1 MKGKDSAKP
10 AKKEFKLPETYVL
23 IAMMLIVMAILTY
36 IIPAG
41 TYDMY
46 KDEATGRQLVDA
58 TSFHFI
64 DRSPVTPLQL
74 LMAFYTGLNKNY
86 STIFFV
92 MLVGGYF
99 KIVNETGAI
108 TNGLSLAI
116 GKMKDKALFA
126 IPLVMVS
133 FAFLGATGVLINPV
147 VAFIPIGLVVAQQ
160 MKMDRIA
167 AMGIV
172 YLGCFSGWCTS
183 FMAASS
189 VQLAQ
194 QIAEIP
200 VMSGVGLRFIVTSI
214 IVAITIVYV
223 MRYCKKI
230 QTDRTKSILY
240 GTADEGF
247 GELDQ
252 VEFNHTFGGKDIL
265 ILVLVFGSL
274 VLYVWG
280 AVVKGWGQEYMVA
293 FLMASAIASGFIAGM
308 SADDISRSFMKG
320 CREMAYGAILIG
332 FASAIAVLLTDGNII
347 HTIIYAASL
356 PLKAM
361 PKTIAAV
368 FMFYI
373 NLVFNFFVSSASGQA
388 AIVMPI
394 MTPLADVVGLT
405 RQVAVLAYQYGDGLS
420 NTIIPTSGVL
430 MAALGVAGVPFSK
443 WLKFQV
449 PLFLMWTAVCTV
461 VMIVAVMIGYH

>member
-1 MKGKDSAKP
+1 MKEKSKEKKP
-10 AKKEFKLPETYVL
+10 FKLPDTYVL
-23 IAMMLIVMAILTY
+23 VAIMLIVMAALTY

-41 TYDMY
+41 TYDMV
-46 KDEATGRQLVDA
+46 KDEVTGKDLVDA

-64 DRSPVTPLQL
+64 ERTPTTILQF

-92 MLVGGYF
+92 TLIGGYF

-108 TNGLSLAI
+108 TNGLSVAI
-116 GKMKDKALFA
+116 KRLKSKALIA
-126 IPLVMVS
+126 IPVVMLS

-160 MKMDRIA
+160 MKMDRVA
-167 AMGIV
+167 AMAII
-172 YLGCFSGWCTS
+172 YLGCFAGWCTS
-183 FMAASS
+183 FMAVGS

-194 QIAEIP
+194 QIADLP
-200 VMSGVGLRFIVTSI
+200 VLSGTGLRFIVTCIVTVVTI
-214 IVAITIVYV
+214 IYV
-223 MRYCKKI
+223 MRYCHKI
-230 QTDRTKSILY
+230 RVDQTKGILY
-240 GTADEGF
+240 GTEYAGF
-247 GELDQ
+247 GALD
-252 VEFNHTFGGKDIL
+252 EMEDEHSFSHKDML
-265 ILVLVFGSL
+265 ILVIVFGSL
-274 VLYVWG
+274 GFYVWG
-280 AVVKGWGQEYMVA
+280 AITKGWGQEYMAA
-293 FLMASAIASGFIAGM
+293 FMLAASVVSGFIAGM
-308 SADDISRSFMKG
+308 NADEISRAFMKG

-332 FASAIAVLLTDGNII
+332 FASAISVLLTDGHII

-356 PLKAM
+356 PLKAL
-361 PKTIAAV
+361 PTSIAAV

-373 NLVFNFFVSSASGQA
+373 NLIFNFFVSSASGQA

-394 MTPLADVVGLT
+394 MTPLADVVGVT

-449 PLFLMWTAVCTV
+449 PLFLIWTLICTIA
-461 VMIVAVMIGYH
+461 IVIAVMIGYH

>member
-1 MKGKDSAKP
+1 MKDKKQKKP
-10 AKKEFKLPETYVL
+10 FQLPDTYVL
-23 IAMMLIVMAILTY
+23 IAIMLIVMAILTY
-36 IIPAG
+36 IVPAG
-41 TYDMY
+41 TYDMI
-46 KDEATGRQLVDA
+46 KDEVTGKELVDA
-58 TSFHFI
+58 TSFHYVE
-64 DRSPVTPLQL
+64 RTPVTLLQF

-108 TNGLSLAI
+108 SNGLSVAI
-116 GKMKDKALFA
+116 NGLKEKALIA
-126 IPLVMVS
+126 IPIVMLC
-133 FAFLGATGVLINPV
+133 FCFLGATGVLINPV
-147 VAFIPIGLVVAQQ
+147 VAFIPIGLIVAQQ

-167 AMGIV
+167 AMAII

-194 QIAEIP
+194 KIADIP
-200 VMSGVGLRFIVTSI
+200 VLSGIGLRFVVTMTVAAVTI
-214 IVAITIVYV
+214 IYV
-223 MRYCKKI
+223 MRYCWKI
-230 QTDRTKSILY
+230 RKDPTKSILY
-240 GTADEGF
+240 GTEYEGF
-247 GELDQ
+247 GELDEVK
-252 VEFNHTFGGKDIL
+252 VEHKFGTRDIV

-274 VLYVWG
+274 ILYVWG
-280 AVVKGWGQEYMVA
+280 AVTKGWGQEYMAA
-293 FLMASAIASGFIAGM
+293 FLLASCVAAGFISGM
-308 SADDISRSFMKG
+308 SADEISRSFMKG

-332 FASAIAVLLTDGNII
+332 FASAIAVLLTNGNII

-356 PLKAM
+356 PLSAM
-361 PKTIAAV
+361 PKTLAAV

-430 MAALGVAGVPFSK
+430 MAAIGVAGIPFSK

-449 PLFLMWTAVCTV
+449 PLFLIWTAICTV
-461 VMIVAVMIGYH
+461 AMVVAVLIGYC

>member
-1 MKGKDSAKP
+1 MEN
-10 AKKEFKLPETYVL
+10 KKEKKAFKLPDTYVL
-23 IAMMLIVMAILTY
+23 VAIMLIVMAVLTY
-36 IIPAG
+36 IIPSG
-41 TYDMY
+41 TYDMVKNEITG
-46 KDEATGRQLVDA
+46 KDVVDA

-64 DRSPVTPLQL
+64 DKTPVTLLQF

-92 MLVGGYF
+92 TLIGGYF

-108 TNGLSLAI
+108 TNGLSVAISKLRTKALLAI
-116 GKMKDKALFA
+116 
-126 IPLVMVS
+126 PVVMLC

-147 VAFIPIGLVVAQQ
+147 VAFIPIGLIVAQQ
-160 MKMDRIA
+160 MKMDRVA
-167 AMGIV
+167 AMAII
-172 YLGCFSGWCTS
+172 YLGCFAGWCTS
-183 FMAASS
+183 FMAAGS

-194 QIAEIP
+194 QIADIP
-200 VMSGVGLRFIVTSI
+200 VLSGIGLRFVVTCIVT
-214 IVAITIVYV
+214 VVTIVYV

-230 QTDRTKSILY
+230 RDDKTKGILY
-240 GTADEGF
+240 GTEYEGF
-247 GELDQ
+247 GELD
-252 VEFNHTFGGKDIL
+252 EMEEEHSFSKKDAL

-274 VLYVWG
+274 AYYVWG
-280 AVVKGWGQEYMVA
+280 AVTKGWGQEYMAA
-293 FLMASAIASGFIAGM
+293 FLLASSVVSGFIAGM
-308 SADDISRSFMKG
+308 SPDEISKSFMKG

-332 FASAIAVLLTDGNII
+332 FASAISVLLTNGQII

-356 PLKAM
+356 PLQVL
-361 PKTIAAV
+361 PKTLAAV
-368 FMFYI
+368 MMFLI

-394 MTPLADVVGLT
+394 MTPLADVVGIT

-443 WLKFQV
+443 WLKFQI
-449 PLFLMWTAVCTV
+449 PLFCMWTVICAVA
-461 VMIVAVMIGYH
+461 IVIAVMIGYC